1 MGRHAKWTYEK
12 IDEVVER
19 LKKGERYKDLAA
31 DYGVTVTSLY
41 SVIRR
46 YPRASTIIRDAR
58 VRGMAEMWK
67 AGARVDQIAET
78 YHTKRAAVYAIAEEH
93 RTLFPPRKRGRK
105 K

>member
-67 AGARVDQIAET
+67 AGAHVDRIAEE
-78 YHTKRAAVYAIAEEH
+78 YHIKRSAVYAIAEEY
-93 RTLFPPRKRGRK
+93 RTLFPPRKRRRK